1 MSFLQQSETKMYQ
14 FPLLIIPILID
25 LTYASNYKI
34 INMTNFI
41 FIFELVPA
49 LGIVKLSILT
59 NFVRGKNFGKRFS
72 SRSLFLTT
80 RYLNNI
86 IGMSCLQQSETKM
99 YQFPLLILP
108 ILIDLT
114 YASNYKII
122 NMTNFVFIFEL
133 ASALGI
139 VKLSILMNFC

>member
-1 MSFLQQSETKMYQ
+1 M
-14 FPLLIIPILID
+14 P
-25 LTYASNYKI
+25 SNYKI

-41 FIFELVPA
+41 FIFELA
-49 LGIVKLSILT
+49 LTLGIVKLLILT
-59 NFVRGKNFGKRFS
+59 NFVKEKNFGKRFL

-99 YQFPLLILP
+99 YQFSLLILP
-108 ILIDLT
+108 ILIDLI

-122 NMTNFVFIFEL
+122 NMTNFIFIFKLAPALDIVEL
-133 ASALGI
+133 L
-139 VKLSILMNFC
+139 ILINFC

>member
-1 MSFLQQSETKMYQ
+1 M
-14 FPLLIIPILID
+14 P
-25 LTYASNYKI
+25 SNYKI

-41 FIFELVPA
+41 FIFELVSA

-59 NFVRGKNFGKRFS
+59 NFVKEKNFGKRFS

-80 RYLNNI
+80 CYLNNI

-122 NMTNFVFIFEL
+122 NMTNFVFIFKL
-133 ASALGI
+133 ALALGI
-139 VKLSILMNFC
+139 IVELSILTNFC